1 MKYNLALQTPT
12 VTLEVKVRDAAGK
25 ADTLQVEF
33 RRYNISEANVLLAEF
48 DGIAASNQKVLSD
61 LQESNGSIWESSVVN
76 DATDVKDFVK
86 KHIVD
91 FKNVKGTDESGKV
104 VKVNSVKAQGDLEPY
119 FDMLWA
125 SFPYRDALRTATLQA
140 IQNTSSNASLT
151 A

>member
-1 MKYNLALQTPT
+1 MKYDLALQTPT
-12 VTLEVKVRDAAGK
+12 VLLDVKVRDAAGK
-25 ADTLQVEF
+25 TDHLQVEF
-33 RRYNISEANVLLAEF
+33 KRYPITEANKHLAEF
-48 DGIAASNQKVLSD
+48 DKIAEANQQVLEATKD
-61 LQESNGSIWESSVVN
+61 GGSIWESSVVN

-151 A
+151 V